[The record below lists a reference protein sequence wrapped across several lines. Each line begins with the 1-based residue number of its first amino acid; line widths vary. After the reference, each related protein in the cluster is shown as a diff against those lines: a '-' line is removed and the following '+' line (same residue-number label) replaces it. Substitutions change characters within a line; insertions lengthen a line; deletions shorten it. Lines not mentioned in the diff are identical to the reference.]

1 MAVNKLARSWAFTA
15 VGMVAVFVA
24 LTFSFLTNG
33 FAVAPWN
40 EWAAWER
47 GSEAMVMKR
56 IEVDL
61 VNRDS
66 SVLGLAAYA
75 GDDFS
80 VYDRLS
86 SEGLLT
92 LESTAPNDFI
102 AYASEVG
109 GQAYFWSVIWR
120 DFGCSSI
127 SCLRAVGSA
136 LTAASVIAMFFVLSQ
151 VGSKGLGWAWLISTG
166 FSPWIAFAARNLFWS
181 PWLYFLPAIAAL
193 GVVVARSSRWRWIA
207 LGGVFLAF
215 VVKYLGTG
223 YHEFTAFTM
232 LAAAMPIIAII
243 FRSRFMGNRSYQLAN
258 SILILA
264 SSALAFALVLSFHAV
279 LLTGSI
285 ITGLQ
290 RIWSNTIVRRTH
302 GGLGESDPIYSD
314 SLNSSPLDVVWKYV
328 WKDWSTD
335 LLSFSIDRNGSV
347 ISISLGSAAFIL
359 LIFASCVI
367 VIWRLAV
374 SDQLWRR
381 DATLLAMGFLIP
393 VVWFVSAK
401 GYSYLHTFILF
412 FLWYF
417 LFVPVLLFVV
427 GSFAWGYRYVLGIK
441 APIPV
446 SSATKSLE
454 GSANNIV
461 RNEANG

>member
-1 MAVNKLARSWAFTA
+1 MAVNKSGKSWAFTA
-15 VGMVAVFVA
+15 VGLVALFVG

-75 GDDFS
+75 GDDFA
-80 VYDRLS
+80 VYDRLT

-92 LESTAPNDFI
+92 LETTAPNDFV
-102 AYASEVG
+102 AYESEVG

-127 SCLRAVGSA
+127 SCLHAVGSA
-136 LTAASVIAMFFVLSQ
+136 LTAASVIAMFFVLIL
-151 VGSKGLGWAWLISTG
+151 VGSKGLGWAWLISTA

-193 GVVVARSSRWRWIA
+193 GVVVARSSRWRWLA
-207 LGGVFLAF
+207 LGGVFSAF
-215 VVKYLGTG
+215 IVKYLGTG

-232 LAAAMPIIAII
+232 LAAAIPIIAII
-243 FRSRFMGNRSYQLAN
+243 FRSRFVRNISYQWVN

-264 SSALAFALVLSFHAV
+264 SSALAFALVLSFHAF
-279 LLTGSI
+279 LLTGNI
-285 ITGLQ
+285 VTGLQ
-290 RIWSNTIVRRTH
+290 QIWSNTIVRRTH
-302 GGLGESDPIYSD
+302 GGLGESDPLYAD
-314 SLNSSPLDVVWKYV
+314 SLNASPLDVVWKYV

-335 LLSFSIDRNGSV
+335 LLSFSFDKNGS
-347 ISISLGSAAFIL
+347 IFSISLGSAAFII
-359 LIFASCVI
+359 LIVASCVI

-374 SDQLWRR
+374 GDQLWRR

-393 VVWFVSAK
+393 VFWFISAK
-401 GYSYLHTFILF
+401 GYSYIHTFILF

-417 LFVPVLLFVV
+417 LFVPALLFVI

-441 APIPV
+441 ASISV
-446 SSATKSLE
+446 SSATKGLE
-454 GSANNIV
+454 GTSNNIV